1 MVLSQ
6 IASWQLAIWRSAKNN
21 PVSVETWESARS
33 GKEAA
38 EEFILVR
45 LTHPTPVA
53 RRSRR
58 R

>member
-1 MVLSQ
+1 
-6 IASWQLAIWRSAKNN
+6 
-21 PVSVETWESARS
+21 VSVETWESARS